1 MNPSTMAGRQIQ
13 ERVLI
18 VDDELDVR
26 DAIKRVLERSG
37 YVVRTAEDVPA
48 ALEELRR
55 EPVEVVITDIIM
67 PKVNGVDAIH
77 AILSEFPA
85 VKIIAISGGGNF
97 GITAYKPTAITTTA
111 YLAAAE
117 RAGAHRI
124 LTKPFES
131 SDIIQA
137 IAAVL
142 GMGHA

>member
-1 MNPSTMAGRQIQ
+1 MQSSRQIQ

-18 VDDELDVR
+18 IDDEVDVR
-26 DAIKRVLERSG
+26 DAVKRVLERSG
-37 YVVRTAEDVPA
+37 YVVRTAAEVPA
-48 ALEELRR
+48 ALEALRR

-77 AILSEFPA
+77 AIRSEFPL

-97 GITAYKPTAITTTA
+97 GITAYQPAAITTNA

-131 SDIIQA
+131 SDIVQA

>member
-1 MNPSTMAGRQIQ
+1 MSPSTAAGRQLQ

-18 VDDELDVR
+18 IDDELDVR
-26 DAIKRVLERSG
+26 DAIRRVLERSG
-37 YVVRTAEDVPA
+37 YVVRTAEHVPA
-48 ALEELRR
+48 ALAELRR
-55 EPVEVVITDIIM
+55 DPVDVVITDIIM
-67 PKVNGVDAIH
+67 PKVNGVEAIS
-77 AILSEFPA
+77 AIRSEFPA

-111 YLAAAE
+111 YLAAAQ
-117 RAGAHRI
+117 RAGAHHI

-142 GMGHA
+142 GMGRA

>member
-1 MNPSTMAGRQIQ
+1 MNRLVQNSRRIP

-18 VDDELDVR
+18 IDDEVDVR

-37 YVVRTAEDVPA
+37 YLVRTADQVPR

-55 EPVEVVITDIIM
+55 DPVDVVITDIIM
-67 PKVNGVDAIH
+67 PKVDGVEAIH
-77 AILSEFPA
+77 AIRSEFPA

-97 GITAYKPTAITTTA
+97 GITAYQPTAITTTA

-131 SDIIQA
+131 RDVVQA